1 MQAAIVRAVGQI
13 ELLFS
18 YIASR
23 YYFKEKIKL
32 IEIIGITVFVIG
44 ILVILITK

>member
-18 YIASR
+18 YISSR
-23 YYFKEKIKL
+23 YYFKEKIRL
-32 IEIIGITVFVIG
+32 IEIIGIIVFVIG
-44 ILVILITK
+44 VILILMAK